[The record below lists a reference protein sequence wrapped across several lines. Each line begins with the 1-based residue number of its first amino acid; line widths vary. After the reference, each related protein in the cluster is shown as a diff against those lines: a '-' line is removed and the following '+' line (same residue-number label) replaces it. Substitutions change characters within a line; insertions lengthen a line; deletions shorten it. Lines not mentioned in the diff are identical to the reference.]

1 MPLRLWRRLFFHL
14 RDSLRAC
21 SRLLRASLQLDLDL
35 DAGGELQGHQGLHG
49 LGGGLEDVDEALM
62 GAALELLAGILV
74 LMDGAQDGH
83 DLLLGGQGD
92 GAGHGRA
99 GALGGAEIGPVHRA
113 GAGAGND
120 R

>member
-1 MPLRLWRRLFFHL
+1 
-14 RDSLRAC
+14 
-21 SRLLRASLQLDLDL
+21 
-35 DAGGELQGHQGLHG
+35 
-49 LGGGLEDVDEALM
+49 M

-99 GALGGAEIGPVHRA
+99 GALGGLHDLL
-113 GAGAGND
+113 GALVDELVVVGLETDADHFFLSCHCGSSLKTYEVVG
-120 R
+120 

>member
-62 GAALELLAGILV
+62 GAALELLAG
-74 LMDGAQDGH
+74 M
-83 DLLLGGQGD
+83 
-92 GAGHGRA
+92 GRGMGPDTDA
-99 GALGGAEIGPVHRA
+99 PVRLAVSTIFSALWSMSW
-113 GAGAGND
+113 
-120 R
+120 